1 MDLKKYLGKKIK
13 IIIDRPLG
21 SNHAKYDFVYEV
33 NYGYVPE
40 TKAPDGEEVD
50 AYLLGVDEPVG
61 EYTGKCIAIVHRI
74 NDDDDK
80 LIIASE
86 RANDLSNGEI
96 IRQINFQ
103 EKYFDSEIQ
112 R

>member
-21 SNHAKYDFVYEV
+21 SNHTKYDFVYEV

-40 TKAPDGEEVD
+40 TKAPDGEEID
-50 AYLLGVDEPVG
+50 AYLLGVDKAVD
-61 EYTGKCIAIVHRI
+61 EYTGKCIAIVHRT

-80 LIIASE
+80 LIIVSE
-86 RANDLSNGEI
+86 RANDLSNEEI

-103 EKYFDSEIQ
+103 EKYFISEIQ